1 MSAHPTRRA
10 LLISAGSAVVLAGAA
25 ALGVQEEVLPGR
37 STLYRVLGLDGPVGT
52 IPNVTPGPMVS
63 GTFASA
69 ARLGKTVGWSV
80 SYPPGF
86 TAGDRLPV
94 LVSLHGWGGSHK
106 SSFVGLGLDR
116 FLAQAVARG
125 SKPFAIA
132 SIDGGK
138 TYWHRRANGDDSS
151 AMVRDEYLPLL
162 AKQGLDVGKIGLIGW
177 SMGGFGALHIGGQLG
192 QSRASV
198 VVAESPAIWTSANL
212 AARGAFDNA
221 SQFNANTPFGRQSE
235 LDGVAVLVD
244 CGTGDGF
251 YPTAQRYVR
260 GFSSRPAGGF
270 VTGGHDHNYWRR
282 MAPAQLTFAA
292 EHLS

>member
-1 MSAHPTRRA
+1 MTAHPTRRA
-10 LLISAGSAVVLAGAA
+10 LLITAGSAVVLAGAA
-25 ALGVQEEVLPGR
+25 ALGVQEDVLPGR
-37 STLYRVLGLDGPVGT
+37 STMYRVLGLDGPIGT

-69 ARLGKTVGWSV
+69 ARLGKAVGWSV
-80 SYPPGF
+80 SYPPGS
-86 TAGDRLPV
+86 TPGDHLPV
-94 LVSLHGWGGSHK
+94 LVSLHGWGGNHK

-192 QSRASV
+192 QSGASV
-198 VVAESPAIWTSANL
+198 VIAESPAIWTSANL
-212 AARGAFDNA
+212 AASGAFDDAN
-221 SQFNANTPFGRQSE
+221 QFNANTPFGRQSE

-251 YPTAQRYVR
+251 YPTAQKYVR
-260 GFSSRPAGGF
+260 GFSTPPAGGF
-270 VTGGHDHNYWRR
+270 VTGGHNHDYWRR
-282 MAPAQLTFAA
+282 MAPAQLAFAA
-292 EHLS
+292 EHLA